1 MTALNELV
9 SNADVLTEEEL
20 TALFEEL
27 SEMQREVMKHKK
39 KLEQR
44 KEEFHALKMALG
56 LFFKR
61 GYTLTLP
68 TETTEELAKAK
79 KNKNPKSFTIE
90 SLEEFEKYLNPEW
103 LKYQKIYEIKF

>member
-1 MTALNELV
+1 MTPIGELV
-9 SNADVLTEEEL
+9 NNADGLTEEEL

-27 SEMQREVMKHKK
+27 SGMQREVMKHKK

-61 GYTLTLP
+61 GYVLTLP
-68 TETTEELAKAK
+68 TESTEELAKAK
-79 KNKNPKSFTIE
+79 KSKDPKNFTIN

-103 LKYQKIYEIKF
+103 LKYQELYQIKF